1 MNSDTIY
8 KEGNHDDFIT
18 YLFSDSPK
26 EKGEVKL
33 ELPLNEPGKNLYL
46 HEFEQL
52 LMIFVDG
59 LKYFYGENGK
69 VDINLLKEEDIKRV
83 NEYFISMN
91 YEVILEV
98 FPTLH
103 EYRFKHPNYFK
114 DQKYINEE
122 TMLDDFY
129 YEIYGHNNCA
139 FRISFTNLSLN

>member
-1 MNSDTIY
+1 MNRDTIY
-8 KEGNHDDFIT
+8 KEGEHDDFIT
-18 YLFSDSPK
+18 YLFSKSPK
-26 EKGEVKL
+26 IKGEVKL
-33 ELPLNEPGKNLYL
+33 ELPLNDPGKNLGL

-69 VDINLLKEEDIKRV
+69 VDINKLTEKDIKRV

-91 YEVILEV
+91 YEVVLEV
-98 FPTLH
+98 FPTLN

-114 DQKYINEE
+114 DKKYINEE
-122 TMLDDFY
+122 TTLVDFY

-139 FRISFTNLSLN
+139 FRISFTNPSLN

>member
-1 MNSDTIY
+1 
-8 KEGNHDDFIT
+8 
-18 YLFSDSPK
+18 
-26 EKGEVKL
+26 
-33 ELPLNEPGKNLYL
+33 
-46 HEFEQL
+46 
-52 LMIFVDG
+52 
-59 LKYFYGENGK
+59 
-69 VDINLLKEEDIKRV
+69 
-83 NEYFISMN
+83 MN

-98 FPTLH
+98 CHTLH